1 MKKCTIFRFPTT
13 RISLNNDATIM
24 FTQTLK
30 KITIAITLVTA
41 TAFIAMPVATLAQEA
56 AAPAAS
62 APASAPAGEGKPTVE
77 EETIWSKLKHVHP
90 VVLFFLVVGSILTVW
105 FGIDGVL
112 KTTRVRA
119 IPAVQLLQFQEL
131 FKAGD
136 YVGAYNYAKVNFSP
150 LSDVVRAGVAYL
162 PDGKVMV
169 EEAMFNEI
177 NRINGA
183 LMGRV
188 SYVSVIGVCAP
199 MVGLCG
205 TVFGMMNAFSTLST
219 SGVGD
224 PAALSGAIGEVL
236 VATALGLLLAIPAFV
251 LYYVLRNR
259 ITVILHDVQESA
271 ATLFRKMPYEAFE
284 GYHLGDDEI
293 YAAKPNWVADDALQA
308 T

>member
-1 MKKCTIFRFPTT
+1 
-13 RISLNNDATIM
+13 M
-24 FTQTLK
+24 FTQTLRK
-30 KITIAITLVTA
+30 LIAAIVLATA
-41 TAFIAMPVATLAQEA
+41 SAFIALPAAALAQEA
-56 AAPAAS
+56 AAPVPAAAS
-62 APASAPAGEGKPTVE
+62 AGEEKPKVE
-77 EETIWSKLKHVHP
+77 DETIWAKLRHVHP
-90 VVLFFLVVGSILTVW
+90 AVLFLLVVGSILTVW

-112 KTTRVRA
+112 KTTRARA
-119 IPAVQLLQFQEL
+119 IPAIQIAQFREL
-131 FKAGD
+131 FKGGD
-136 YVGAYNYAKVNFSP
+136 YVGAYDFAKVNFSP
-150 LSDVVRAGVAYL
+150 LSDVVRAGIAFL
-162 PDGKVMV
+162 PDGKLMV

-177 NRINGA
+177 NRINGS

-259 ITVILHDVQESA
+259 ITVVLHDVQEA
-271 ATLFRKMPYEAFE
+271 ATRLFRKMPYEAFE

-293 YAAKPNWVADDALQA
+293 YASKPNWVPDDASQA
-308 T
+308 G